1 MKLSVLLLSST
12 LLFAAPALLRAQQ
25 ASAPQAVAEAA
36 PVASLEAAQALAAH
50 GHLDAALEQL
60 RQLSAQRPVPA
71 AVTRLQAMILYQKED
86 LNAAIEGFAQL
97 EQSQPEDREILEMH
111 GVALFRRGQSADAI
125 PLLEKA
131 HARVAAANIDPEYV
145 LALCYIDVKRY
156 DDARRTLASYWSFA
170 PESAEAHLLLARFLL
185 RRGRVAESADAA
197 AAALHLRADLP
208 EAHQLLGESA
218 LAAGDFDRAIA
229 EFEAE
234 RRIDPLKAQL
244 YERLGDALVR
254 KGEFERARTV
264 LNQALL
270 LEPNATAPYILL
282 GQSLIALGQPLLALH
297 YLDHALKMD
306 PANYITHNLLAQAYK
321 AIGDLAAAN
330 REFKTVAQLR
340 ARIHQ
345 EEK

>member
-1 MKLSVLLLSST
+1 MKLPFLLLASSLLLSGS
-12 LLFAAPALLRAQQ
+12 ALLRAQQ
-25 ASAPQAVAEAA
+25 STASTAVPAT
-36 PVASLEAAQALAAH
+36 PVVTLESAQALAAH
-50 GHLDAALEQL
+50 GHLEAALEQL
-60 RQLSAQRPVPA
+60 DKLASQSPVPA
-71 AVTRLQAMILYQKED
+71 AVTRLRAMLLYQKED
-86 LNAAIEGFAQL
+86 LNAAIAAFTQA
-97 EQSQPEDREILEMH
+97 EQALPEDREIFEMH
-111 GVALFRRGQSADAI
+111 GVALFRRGQSAEAI

-156 DDARRTLASYWSFA
+156 DDARRTLASYWSF
-170 PESAEAHLLLARFLL
+170 PPDSAEAHLLLARFLL

-197 AAALHLRADLP
+197 AEALHLRVDLP

-234 RRIDPLKAQL
+234 RILDPLKALL

-254 KGEFERARTV
+254 KGDYDRARTV

-282 GQSLIALGQPLLALH
+282 GQALIGVGQPLLALH
-297 YLDHALKMD
+297 YLDHAQKMD

-321 AIGDLAAAN
+321 ATGDLAAAN